1 MTQTQKIKVK
11 TKQKKVQNKNKTNAK
26 LKETKKKKRTRISH
40 QTNAI
45 TISDVQF
52 VLNEIEEKTL
62 DLKNLL
68 KALALLGQNSKI
80 LLQIAAIT
88 KLIKNLKKDLNS
100 IMNLKTEIVNQK
112 LNGDFFDWN
121 DFIESV
127 KEKASKQHYLTKSD
141 REKLDEFAK
150 ILQAPAFC
158 NPLDYDAYLRWCI
171 YSVNKKV
178 KITSYIVAEL
188 RIRED
193 EFKAGLQRTNRKI
206 NIINSA
212 LEVLNALNTETIITK
227 TMDMIKNIRKI
238 TAKKKLTA
246 LDLDKINDIVMNI
259 IYDLKI
265 RID

>member
-100 IMNLKTEIVNQK
+100 IMNLKTELVNQK
-112 LNGDFFDWN
+112 LNGDFFD
-121 DFIESV
+121 
-127 KEKASKQHYLTKSD
+127 
-141 REKLDEFAK
+141 
-150 ILQAPAFC
+150 
-158 NPLDYDAYLRWCI
+158 
-171 YSVNKKV
+171 
-178 KITSYIVAEL
+178 
-188 RIRED
+188 
-193 EFKAGLQRTNRKI
+193 
-206 NIINSA
+206 
-212 LEVLNALNTETIITK
+212 
-227 TMDMIKNIRKI
+227 
-238 TAKKKLTA
+238 
-246 LDLDKINDIVMNI
+246 
-259 IYDLKI
+259 
-265 RID
+265 

>member
-1 MTQTQKIKVK
+1 MTQTQKIKIK
-11 TKQKKVQNKNKTNAK
+11 RKQKKVKNKNKSNVK
-26 LKETKKKKRTRISH
+26 LQETKEKKRARSSH
-40 QTNAI
+40 QTNTI
-45 TISDVQF
+45 TINDIQVVIS
-52 VLNEIEEKTL
+52 EMEAKTL
-62 DLKNLL
+62 SLKNLL
-68 KALALLGQNSKI
+68 KTLALVGQNSKI

-88 KLIKNLKKDLNS
+88 KLIKSLKKDLNS
-100 IMNLKTEIVNQK
+100 VMDLKNKLVNQK

-121 DFIESV
+121 DFIDSV
-127 KEKASKQHYLTKSD
+127 KEKASKKHYLTKSD

-188 RIRED
+188 KIRED
-193 EFKAGLQRTNRKI
+193 EFKAGLQQTNRKI

-212 LEVLNALNTETIITK
+212 LVALNALNIETIITR
-227 TMDMIKNIRKI
+227 TLRMIKDIREI